1 MNNTNPAL
9 PSIQSFR
16 KSPFSVYTIESLTT
30 AGQLYK
36 TVEHTQ
42 SDFEIVW
49 ILEGQGYHK
58 VNQCEYPLVQS
69 KAYCVFPGQQ
79 HQLVIMPGTKGFT
92 ISFTEDFFVNG
103 DNEDDITRL
112 SSLTK
117 LFIHTPELTISE
129 DTAEDMRDILFLM
142 LKETTRYSFLRPD
155 IINKYLKIF
164 MVYFK
169 NELEKVIQTTPRKTS
184 CFLVNQFFT
193 VLESSFKDHRTVA
206 HYARALFITPNYL
219 NHLIKSSTGF
229 SARYH
234 IQQRILL
241 AAKAAIRGRSSMKEI
256 AFYLGFEDIA
266 HFSKFFKNVS
276 GLNFRD
282 FKKQLKDDYF
292 SVPMLVS

>member
-1 MNNTNPAL
+1 MNNINPAS
-9 PSIQSFR
+9 PSIGSFR
-16 KSPFSVYTIESLTT
+16 KSPFSVHTIESLTT
-30 AGQLYK
+30 VGQLYK

-42 SDFEIVW
+42 PDFEIVW
-49 ILEGQGYHK
+49 ILDGQGYHK
-58 VNQCEYPLVQS
+58 VNECEYQLAQS
-69 KAYCVFPGQQ
+69 KAYCVLPGQR
-79 HQLVIMPGTKGFT
+79 HQLVIMPGTKGFI

-103 DNEDDITRL
+103 DGEDDSTRQ
-112 SSLTK
+112 SCLTQ
-117 LFIHTPELTISE
+117 LFLQTPELTIS
-129 DTAEDMRDILFLM
+129 DTTAEDMRDVLSLM
-142 LKETTRYSFLRPD
+142 LREITKYSFLRPD

-164 MVYFK
+164 MAYFR
-169 NELEKVIQTTPRKTS
+169 NELEKVVQMTPRKTS

-193 VLESSFKDHRTVA
+193 VLESSFKDHRTVS
-206 HYARALFITPNYL
+206 HYAKTLFITPNYL

-241 AAKAAIRGRSSMKEI
+241 AAKAAIRDRSSMKEI

-282 FKKQLKDDYF
+282 FKKQLEDDYF
-292 SVPMLVS
+292 SVPMLAS